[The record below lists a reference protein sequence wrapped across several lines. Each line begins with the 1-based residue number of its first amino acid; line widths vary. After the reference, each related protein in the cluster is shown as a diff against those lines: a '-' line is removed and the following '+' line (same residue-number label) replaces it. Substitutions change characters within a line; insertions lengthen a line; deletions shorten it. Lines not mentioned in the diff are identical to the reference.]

1 MNQKTASSLQVVGYA
16 SFTQRFY
23 AFIIDCFVF
32 LPFNLWSQHNIF
44 NTKSFVIA
52 FIIMLA
58 WCLYKPLM
66 DWKFGGTIGKLVM
79 KIRVVDLEGTG
90 ISLNQAF
97 LRFAPYF
104 AISLST
110 LLSTYVL
117 LNIPEFEQV
126 KDFESIQEFETE
138 PSSSLGVFL
147 TYFFYIFS
155 ISSIVLEQK
164 KQAVHDKIA
173 NCYCVL
179 IQPLSKE
186 QQAEDL
192 AASQQLD

>member
-1 MNQKTASSLQVVGYA
+1 MNKKTASSLQVVGYA

-23 AFIIDCFVF
+23 AFLIDCFVF
-32 LPFNLWSQHNIF
+32 LPLNLWSQYNIF
-44 NTKSFVIA
+44 NTKSFGIA
-52 FIIMLA
+52 FIITLA

-79 KIRVVDLEGTG
+79 KIRVVDLDG
-90 ISLNQAF
+90 IGINLNQAF

-117 LNIPEFEQV
+117 LNLPGFDQI
-126 KDFESIQEFETE
+126 KDFEGAQEFEAE
-138 PSSSLGVFL
+138 SSSSLGVLL
-147 TYFFYIFS
+147 TYFLYIFS

-192 AASQQLD
+192 AASQQFD